1 MTLLPFLREN
11 ARWLAAGALLSFLS
25 SFGQTFFI
33 ALFAGEL
40 RDEFALSLGQWGGI
54 YAVGTATS
62 AAIMVFAGTL
72 ADKIR
77 IRTLGLV
84 IISGLALSC
93 FGMAFNPSGAALVL
107 VILALRFTGQ
117 GMLTH
122 LSVVAMARWFT
133 ANRGKALA
141 VATLGFSFSEA
152 ILPIPVVWLKGFVD
166 WHLIWVGAGFF
177 CLAMLPI
184 VWVLLRLE
192 RSPKSIADE
201 SAVPG
206 MDNHHWTR
214 LQAIRQPLFWSISL
228 GVMLFSAIGTSFW
241 FHQVHFAEVKGW
253 THLSL
258 VAVFPLGTVAFS
270 LSVIGY
276 GLAID
281 RFGADK
287 LLPVYLLPLTVAFL
301 LHALAPDVSWT
312 ALGVILM
319 GIAGGGQ
326 ATLPAACWALFFG
339 TRNIGSIKAVVV
351 AIMVLGSA
359 LGPFITGAL
368 IDFGIGFEAQ
378 LTAFGVLFA
387 GVCVLIGVTVKPAR
401 TRLPTTT

>member
-1 MTLLPFLREN
+1 MTLIAFLREN
-11 ARWLAAGALLSFLS
+11 ARWLAAGALLAFLS
-25 SFGQTFFI
+25 AFGQTFFI

-40 RDEFALSLGQWGGI
+40 RAEFALSLGEWGGV

-62 AAIMVFAGTL
+62 AALMVFAGTL

-77 IRTLGLV
+77 IRSLGLV
-84 IISGLALSC
+84 VISGLALSC
-93 FGMAFNPSGAALVL
+93 FAMAFNPSGAALVL

-141 VATLGFSFSEA
+141 VATLGFSFGEA
-152 ILPIPVVWLKGFVD
+152 ILPIPVVWLKTFVD
-166 WHLIWVGAGFF
+166 WHMIWVGAGFF
-177 CLAMLPI
+177 CLAMMPL
-184 VWVLLRLE
+184 VWVLLRRE

-206 MDNHHWTR
+206 MDNRHWTR
-214 LQAIRQPLFWSISL
+214 TEAIRQPLFWAISL
-228 GVMLFSAIGTSFW
+228 GVMLFSAIGTAFW

-270 LSVIGY
+270 LSVVAY

-287 LLPVYLLPLTVAFL
+287 LLPIYLLPLTVAFL
-301 LHALAPDVSWT
+301 LHALAPQVSWT

-339 TRNIGSIKAVVV
+339 TRNIGSIKAAVV

-368 IDFGIGFEAQ
+368 IDFGVRFEAQ
-378 LTAFGVLFA
+378 LAAFGLLFGA
-387 GVCVLIGVTVKPAR
+387 VCVVIALTVKPAR
-401 TRLPTTT
+401 LRLPTAP